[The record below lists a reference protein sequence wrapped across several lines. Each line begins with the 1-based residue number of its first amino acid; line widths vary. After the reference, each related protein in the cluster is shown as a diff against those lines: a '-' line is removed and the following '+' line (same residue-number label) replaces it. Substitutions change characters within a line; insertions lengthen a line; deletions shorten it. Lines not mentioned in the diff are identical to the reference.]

1 VRVVAA
7 GLASLTGSGLV
18 RPGHGRPPSGVCLPA
33 LGEPGSAE
41 LLFVTQC

>member
-7 GLASLTGSGLV
+7 GLASLTGPGLV
-18 RPGHGRPPSGVCLPA
+18 RLGHGRPPSVVCLPA

-41 LLFVTQC
+41 LLFAT